1 MRSAFAKDIPMKSL
15 RSLTKAFGLL
25 ALALGPVPA
34 LLVHATGLDAAYAD
48 SSNGKGNGGN
58 SENAGNNGNGGT
70 NNAAKTTGSNNGNG
84 ALASEL
90 KGMNAVHANPNALKN
105 ADPNSQVGKIA
116 AYQNAALATQAA
128 ELAVETAASNLA
140 AAQNGLAVAEALPA
154 STPEEITARDA
165 AIAAANLAIADATT
179 AVGTANTE
187 LELAVAAEDA
197 ALLTATGSEPLSDEA
212 LAYIRTELGL

>member
-1 MRSAFAKDIPMKSL
+1 MFL
-15 RSLTKAFGLL
+15 GFWVWCFGRV
-25 ALALGPVPA
+25 AA
-34 LLVHATGLDAAYAD
+34 LLVDATGLDVAYAD

-128 ELAVETAASNLA
+128 ELAVETAASNF
-140 AAQNGLAVAEALPA
+140 A
-154 STPEEITARDA
+154 SAPNFPFLG
-165 AIAAANLAIADATT
+165 AISPTNRCSQ
-179 AVGTANTE
+179 G
-187 LELAVAAEDA
+187 
-197 ALLTATGSEPLSDEA
+197 
-212 LAYIRTELGL
+212 

>member
-1 MRSAFAKDIPMKSL
+1 MKSL

-48 SSNGKGNGGN
+48 SSTGKGNGG
-58 SENAGNNGNGGT
+58 NAGNNGNGGT

-140 AAQNGLAVAEALPA
+140 AAQAGLAVAEELPA

-197 ALLTATGSEPLSDEA
+197 ALLTATGGEPLSDEA

>member
-1 MRSAFAKDIPMKSL
+1 MKSL

-48 SSNGKGNGGN
+48 SSNGKGNGG
-58 SENAGNNGNGGT
+58 NAGNNGNGGT

-140 AAQNGLAVAEALPA
+140 AAQAGLAVAEELPA

-197 ALLTATGSEPLSDEA
+197 ALLTATGGEPLSDEA

>member
-1 MRSAFAKDIPMKSL
+1 MKSL
-15 RSLTKAFGLL
+15 RSLTKIFGLL

-48 SSNGKGNGGN
+48 SSNGKGNGNGGN
-58 SENAGNNGNGGT
+58 SGNAGGNGNGGT
-70 NNAAKTTGSNNGNG
+70 NNSAKTTGSSTGNG

-105 ADPNSQVGKIA
+105 ADPNSQVGRIA

-128 ELAVETAASNLA
+128 ELAVETAASNLI
-140 AAQNGLAVAEALPA
+140 AAQEGLAAAEALPA

-165 AIAAANLAIADATT
+165 AIAAANQALAGATT
-179 AVGTANTE
+179 AVGTANAD
-187 LELAVAAEDA
+187 LELAAAAEDA
-197 ALLTATGSEPLSDEA
+197 ALLTATGGETLSTEA
-212 LAYIRTELGL
+212 LAYIRAELGL